1 MASFCKKITQNTN
14 QKTQMRQRQQKIVE
28 YVNKVG
34 IASFDDLGKLFG
46 VSPFTIRRDADY
58 LTNAHLVLRV
68 KGGVQKIESPA
79 QFREA
84 QIVNRLQINTKEK
97 ELIADC
103 AIQFIEP
110 GDSIFLDGSTTVSW
124 LARNLAR
131 LDPEITIVT
140 NSLMISLE
148 LAKAQNIRLIGLG
161 GVFDTET
168 YSFVGFEPDSQ
179 ADSFHINKA
188 FFSSTCLVP
197 EEGTYENAA
206 FNAYTKR
213 FAAQRSDKIF
223 LLADANKL
231 GKKAL
236 TRVLKTSQIDV
247 LITDKTLSEKDASA
261 FKKNNVEVVVVK
273 NQK

>member
-1 MASFCKKITQNTN
+1 
-14 QKTQMRQRQQKIVE
+14 MRQRQQKIVE

-34 IASFDDLGKLFG
+34 IASFGDLGEMFD

-58 LTNAHLVLRV
+58 LAKSHLVLRV
-68 KGGVQKIESPA
+68 KGGVQKIESPT

-84 QIVNRLQINTKEK
+84 QIVKRLQINPREK

-103 AIQFIEP
+103 TMQFIEP
-110 GDSIFLDGSTTVSW
+110 GDSIFLDGSTTVSC
-124 LARNLAR
+124 LARNLSKV
-131 LDPEITIVT
+131 DPEITVVT

-161 GVFDTET
+161 GVFDSET
-168 YSFVGFEPDSQ
+168 YSYVGFEPDSQ
-179 ADSFHINKA
+179 ADSFHINKS
-188 FFSSTCLVP
+188 FFSSTCLIP

-213 FAAQRSDKIF
+213 FAAKRSDKVY
-223 LLADANKL
+223 LLADANKI

-247 LITDKTLSEKDASA
+247 LVTDKVLSEKDALA
-261 FKKNNVEVVVVK
+261 FEKNNVEIIIAANGK
-273 NQK
+273 NNINKKH

>member
-1 MASFCKKITQNTN
+1 
-14 QKTQMRQRQQKIVE
+14 MRQRQQKIVE

-34 IASFDDLGKLFG
+34 IASFDDLGKLFD
-46 VSPFTIRRDADY
+46 VSPFTIRRDVGY
-58 LTNAHLVLRV
+58 LDKAHLVLRV
-68 KGGVQKIESPA
+68 KGGAQKMDSPTN
-79 QFREA
+79 FREA
-84 QIVNRLQINTKEK
+84 QIVNRMQINPKEK
-97 ELIADC
+97 EQIAGC
-103 AIQFIEP
+103 ALQFIEA

-124 LARNLAR
+124 LARNLAK

-140 NSLMISLE
+140 NSLLISLE

-161 GVFDTET
+161 GVFDAET

-206 FNAYTKR
+206 FNAQTKR
-213 FAAQRSDKIF
+213 FAAHRSDKVF
-223 LLADANKL
+223 LLADSNKF

-236 TRVLKTSQIDV
+236 IQVLKTSQIDV
-247 LITDKTLSEKDASA
+247 LVTDKILSEKDVLT
-261 FKKNNVEVVVVK
+261 FEKNNVQVVIANNHK
-273 NQK
+273 

>member
-1 MASFCKKITQNTN
+1 
-14 QKTQMRQRQQKIVE
+14 MRQRQQKIVE
-28 YVNKVG
+28 HVNKVG
-34 IASFDDLGKLFG
+34 IAAFDDLGKLFN

-58 LTNAHLVLRV
+58 LAKAHLVLRV
-68 KGGVQKIESPA
+68 KGGIQRIESTT

-84 QIVNRLQINTKEK
+84 QIGNRLQVNPKEK

-103 AIQFIEP
+103 AMQFIEA

-168 YSFVGFEPDSQ
+168 YSFVGLEPDSQ

-188 FFSSTCLVP
+188 FFSSTCIIP

-213 FAAQRSDKIF
+213 FAAQRSDKVF
-223 LLADANKL
+223 LLVDAGKL

-236 TRVLKTSQIDV
+236 TRVLKISQINV
-247 LITDKTLSEKDASA
+247 LITDRTLSEKDALT
-261 FKKNNVEVVVVK
+261 FKKNNVEVVVAK
-273 NQK
+273 NHKRE